1 MKQKSENV
9 ILVSLALS
17 CPLIPQ
23 LTINHARFKSLK
35 PDTNKK
41 NKKDKNALF
50 VFRFS
55 TPINQMLSDLIFL
68 QQMRKMTTSGF
79 LKFHKNIKKSDQLFR
94 KHRFDRNRKQLFNYV
109 YNQPISHKQN
119 SQADT
124 ERKREKENW

>member
-1 MKQKSENV
+1 MDYLVGTVHIRILVLYNGDSFNNEIKQKSENV
-9 ILVSLALS
+9 ILVSLVLS

-41 NKKDKNALF
+41 NKKDKNAFF

-79 LKFHKNIKKSDQLFR
+79 FK
-94 KHRFDRNRKQLFNYV
+94 V
-109 YNQPISHKQN
+109 
-119 SQADT
+119 SQ
-124 ERKREKENW
+124 KY